1 MNQVNFFYDDYE
13 KMFGD
18 GFYPQ
23 LEKCD
28 TCSKSV
34 NIQFKKVWIEIWS
47 SSNQKPLLW
56 IPYVFETKEDM
67 DKYKNKIPE
76 LQTQLV
82 WKQVDGDC
90 ISGLDG
96 TCGSE
101 LFTILEKKDEE
112 KSFGIVNINN
122 KFIYSKTKEEMQ
134 EAERIIKHH
143 AAMPYVLGGT
153 CAKYQG
159 LENTIEYLHREH
171 PSVFTF
177 LTNEKIKELIQKTIK
192 EEMT

>member
-1 MNQVNFFYDDYE
+1 MIQVNFFYDEYE

-28 TCSKSV
+28 ACSKSV
-34 NIQFKKVWIEIWS
+34 NIKFKKVWIEIWS
-47 SSNQKPLLW
+47 SSKPKPLLW
-56 IPYVFETKEDM
+56 IPNVFETEEE
-67 DKYKNKIPE
+67 YKKIPE
-76 LQTQLV
+76 IQVELV

-90 ISGLDG
+90 IIGLDG

-101 LFTILEKKDEE
+101 LFSILEKKDEE
-112 KSFGIVNINN
+112 RSFGIVNINN
-122 KFIYSKTKEEMQ
+122 KFIYSKTKDVQ

-143 AAMPYVLGGT
+143 TSLPYVLGGT

-159 LENTIEYLHREH
+159 LENTIEYLHRQH

-177 LTNEKIKELIQKTIK
+177 VTNEKIKELIQKTIK

>member
-1 MNQVNFFYDDYE
+1 MNQVNFFYDEYE

-28 TCSKSV
+28 ACSKSV
-34 NIQFKKVWIEIWS
+34 NITFKKVWIQIWNS
-47 SSNQKPLLW
+47 SKPKPLLW
-56 IPYVFETKEDM
+56 IPYVFETKEDIYE
-67 DKYKNKIPE
+67 YKKKIHD
-76 LQTQLV
+76 LQAQLV

-101 LFTILEKKDEE
+101 LFSILEKKDEE

-122 KFIYSKTKEEMQ
+122 KFIYSKTKDVR
-134 EAERIIKHH
+134 EAEDIVKHH
-143 AAMPYVLGGT
+143 TALPYVLGGA

-171 PSVFTF
+171 PSVFIF
-177 LTNEKIKELIQKTIK
+177 LTNENIKELIQKTIK